1 MPTGLPLLA
10 LVAVLLLAS
19 PAAAVRRPTCVGDA
33 DLAPLA
39 QRMVAG
45 TSLSAE
51 AYLKLLRAEDCITLR
66 APRAVVPQTLP
77 CVQLEG
83 SNQDT
88 VELLFQHERGVLVS
102 AFNVTRE
109 VVGEP
114 AAATAAL
121 ALSPREAKR
130 CVDKGYCSF
139 HDRCACRERPLPLFP
154 PARARCRATRCGR
167 PCLSARRPPAALTC
181 APPCGRAPCSIEP
194 GKTYL
199 YYIEATNA
207 AGTSPQTQIKCA
219 TSSTPL
225 DAHEKCLAQGAGGQ
239 SRREND
245 DTDASN
251 TIGLTRALVLC
262 LVCVVLGAALV
273 FVIMYR
279 AIQNQDSWVVQ
290 LREYNLSRTAP
301 TIRGSVRTQPPS
313 PPPRR
318 K

>member
-19 PAAAVRRPTCVGDA
+19 PAAATCVGDA

-139 HDRCACRERPLPLFP
+139 HDRCACRERPLPSFLP
-154 PARARCRATRCGR
+154 RVRGAEPRGAEDRASLPAA
-167 PCLSARRPPAALTC
+167 RPP
-181 APPCGRAPCSIEP
+181 R
-194 GKTYL
+194 
-199 YYIEATNA
+199 
-207 AGTSPQTQIKCA
+207 
-219 TSSTPL
+219 
-225 DAHEKCLAQGAGGQ
+225 
-239 SRREND
+239 
-245 DTDASN
+245 
-251 TIGLTRALVLC
+251 
-262 LVCVVLGAALV
+262 
-273 FVIMYR
+273 
-279 AIQNQDSWVVQ
+279 
-290 LREYNLSRTAP
+290 
-301 TIRGSVRTQPPS
+301 
-313 PPPRR
+313 
-318 K
+318 